1 MTISPT
7 DRTTQSR
14 DPAAAW
20 PDADLIASHTLLGVL
35 VREVAGPLHQTGIT
49 GGHLIVRLP
58 HTGRLLRARLRRSSP
73 VSVHRFA
80 APVEVHL
87 DAWGPDAIDS
97 GDGAWEL
104 VDLDRLAALVGAE
117 LTLHTGQRN
126 EEFADQV
133 TASRDAIADMLVTR
147 PERPSR
153 PVAGMAGDYLDSEQA
168 LVNGHPRHPA
178 PKWRSGET
186 GQWRRYAP
194 EARTAFPVRW
204 LSVPVEHVRDYA
216 VDATAGFDD
225 HARTAAL
232 LGEHHERVGEGRR
245 AVPVHP
251 WQYQLLLTDPEL
263 GPVLRAA
270 LTAGVL
276 RDLGE
281 IGAPCHPTAS
291 VRTLYQPE
299 VDRFLKTSLNVRI
312 TNCLRKNA
320 AYELS
325 GAVELTRLVA
335 APCAAVAEVHPGFA
349 MLGEPASRSVDL
361 PAALADRVP
370 GRALLEAL
378 GTIVRVGLRDLVGP
392 GERVHLVGT
401 LAAEYAD
408 PAGTGTRLAD
418 LAARSGTTDVVCW
431 AARWWRDYVTLL
443 VPPVLRLW
451 AEHGVVLEPHPQ
463 NVLVVVGPDQMP
475 VGVLARDLEGTKLV
489 GDRHRATLAALPADV
504 ARAACY
510 DEAKA
515 WNRIAYCLFV
525 NNLTEIAAAL
535 ADLPSGA
542 RRFEDELWAIAAEV
556 LAATSADLGHPP
568 RLRALLSGM
577 PLPAK
582 TNLLVRWER
591 DADREAGYV
600 PFTNPMSSPVA
611 RELR

>member
-1 MTISPT
+1 MTVSPT

-20 PDADLIASHTLLGVL
+20 PDADLIAAHTLLGVL

-49 GGHLIVRLP
+49 GGHLVVRLP
-58 HTGRLLRARLRRSSP
+58 HTGRLLRARLRHSP
-73 VSVHRFA
+73 PVAVHRFVA
-80 APVEVHL
+80 LVEVHR
-87 DAWGPDAIDS
+87 DASGPTATDDDDS
-97 GDGAWEL
+97 AWEP
-104 VDLDRLAALVGAE
+104 VDLDRLAALIGAD

-126 EEFADQV
+126 EEFVAQV

-147 PERPSR
+147 PERPGR

-178 PKWRSGET
+178 PKSHSGET

-204 LSVPVEHVRDYA
+204 LSVPAEHVRDYA

-232 LGEHHERVGEGRR
+232 LGEHHDRIGEGRR

-263 GPVLRAA
+263 GPVLRALLA
-270 LTAGVL
+270 ADVL

-281 IGAPCHPTAS
+281 VGAPCHPTAS

-299 VDRFLKTSLNVRI
+299 ADRFLKTSLNVRI

-320 AYELS
+320 AYELAS
-325 GAVELTRLVA
+325 AVELTRLVA
-335 APCAAVAEVHPGFA
+335 VPCTAVAAVHPGFA
-349 MLGEPASRSVDL
+349 ILGEPAARSVDL
-361 PAALADRVP
+361 PAAYADRAP
-370 GRALLEAL
+370 RRALLEAL
-378 GTIVRVGLRDLVGP
+378 GTIVRVGLRDRVRP
-392 GERVHLVGT
+392 GERVHLAGT

-408 PAGTGTRLAD
+408 PAGTSTRLAD
-418 LAARSGTTDVVCW
+418 LAARTGTTDVVGW

-489 GDRHRATLAALPADV
+489 GDRHGATLAALPTDV
-504 ARAACY
+504 SRAVCY
-510 DEAKA
+510 DEAGA

-525 NNLTEIAAAL
+525 NNLTEFVGTL
-535 ADLPSGA
+535 ADLAAGA
-542 RRFEDELWAIAAEV
+542 RRFEHELWAIAAEV
-556 LAATSADLGHPP
+556 VAAASADLGHPP
-568 RLRALLSGM
+568 RLRALLVGM

-591 DADREAGYV
+591 DADRDAGYV
-600 PFTNPMSSPVA
+600 PFPNPMGRPVA